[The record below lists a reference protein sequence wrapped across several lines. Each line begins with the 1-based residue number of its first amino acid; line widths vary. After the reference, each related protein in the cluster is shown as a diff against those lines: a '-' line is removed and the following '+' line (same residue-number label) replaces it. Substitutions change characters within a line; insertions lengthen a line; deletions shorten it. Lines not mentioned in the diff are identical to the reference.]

1 MTTQTDLLEAALPK
15 GTGARAS
22 RTWVA
27 IRNLGP
33 QHRGRILTHLLA
45 LNEKDRLLRFG
56 QVATDEQIR
65 TYAEHL
71 DFERDLVFG
80 VFSRRLQLLAMAHL
94 AFEPST
100 DPSAAA
106 VEFGVSVLERAR
118 GRGYGAQLFDHAVT
132 HARNRGARDMLIYI
146 ARENSAML
154 AIVRRAGASMRFD
167 GAEVTARLPLPSDT
181 LASQLEELLGHQAA
195 EIDYRMKMHVLRLD
209 RLWPGGLPARSRR
222 H

>member
-100 DPSAAA
+100 DPPAAA

-181 LASQLEELLGHQAA
+181 LASQLEELVGHQAA

>member
-1 MTTQTDLLEAALPK
+1 MTTQIDALEAALPK
-15 GTGARAS
+15 GTGTRAS

-33 QHRGRILTHLLA
+33 QHRGRILSHLLA
-45 LNEKDRLLRFG
+45 LNGQDRLLRFG
-56 QVATDEQIR
+56 QVATDENIR
-65 TYAEHL
+65 NYVEHL

-100 DPSAAA
+100 NPQAAA
-106 VEFGVSVLERAR
+106 VEFGVSVLARAR

-132 HARNRGARDMLIYI
+132 HARNRGAKNMLVYI
-146 ARENSAML
+146 ARDNSAML
-154 AIVRRAGASMRFD
+154 AIVRRSGASMRFD
-167 GAEVTARLPLPSDT
+167 GAEVTAQLPLPSDT
-181 LASQLEELLGHQAA
+181 LASQLEELVGHQAA

-209 RLWPGGLPARSRR
+209 RLWPGCLPARSRR

>member
-1 MTTQTDLLEAALPK
+1 MTSQTDLLEAALPK

-45 LNEKDRLLRFG
+45 LNDKDRLLRFG

-65 TYAEHL
+65 TYVEHL

-100 DPSAAA
+100 DPPAAA
-106 VEFGVSVLERAR
+106 AEFGVSVLERAR

-132 HARNRGARDMLIYI
+132 HARNRGARDMLIHI

-154 AIVRRAGASMRFD
+154 AIVRHAGASMRFE

-181 LASQLEELLGHQAA
+181 LASQFEELLGHQAA
-195 EIDYRMKMHVLRLD
+195 EIDYRMKIHVLRLD